1 MRPQHLLPQ
10 ILQPGVDGGIGP
22 QFVLVI
28 AQAHGQEGAAPELQ
42 QPAVQL
48 LGHEVELGVRR
59 VPETQHSKVHLT
71 EGGGWQAPPEDEPP
85 EILHVVRGVSLA
97 CSCTNKYHQGL
108 INQIHHGVGVQGFH
122 PAAELPA
129 SGLAA
134 QPLRHILGCARLA
147 AEEHQEP
154 CARHGLTP
162 GNPAL
167 LS

>member
-1 MRPQHLLPQ
+1 MARHPPSSLAPPLLSEEWGKETQRSRAAGRPSLSGSPATAPLSPCAKLAAAPKRSRPLNLPQ
-10 ILQPGVDGGIGP
+10 WTGPLSDETQPPGVERFGGRRPKPAGYPRRGP
-22 QFVLVI
+22 RS
-28 AQAHGQEGAAPELQ
+28 P
-42 QPAVQL
+42 
-48 LGHEVELGVRR
+48 
-59 VPETQHSKVHLT
+59 
-71 EGGGWQAPPEDEPP
+71 
-85 EILHVVRGVSLA
+85 
-97 CSCTNKYHQGL
+97 
-108 INQIHHGVGVQGFH
+108 HHGVGVQGFH